1 MLQWRTEDHPAPPLA
16 DKAQHALAGAHAQMN
31 DLMITLTT
39 ARLRAGTRAA
49 LCAAVLMACGVASAA
64 PANIPDTLAQRLQA
78 CTACHGK
85 DGQAAPDGYR
95 PRIAGKPAGY
105 LYHQLLN
112 FRDGRRHYGP
122 MVAMV
127 EPLQPAYL
135 REIAEHFAALD
146 LPYPAPAPVQAD
158 AAQLQRGRQLAL
170 QGDAGRKLPACTAC
184 HGQALTGTLPAT
196 PGLLGL
202 PRDYLM
208 GQLGAWHTGQRRA
221 ITPDC
226 MAEIV
231 TRLAPG
237 DIGAVSAWLASQP
250 VPAVHH
256 KPQPPSGDTPPLR
269 CGSVV
274 VDALVVPPTAP
285 PGVARAAAPAE
296 VPAVPPALAPAL
308 APARAPTIAPTAA
321 PAGSAATAPGAAR

>member
-1 MLQWRTEDHPAPPLA
+1 MPRSDHFSAGQVAGGFGLWCHCVGGVGLA
-16 DKAQHALAGAHAQMN
+16 LLLLAG
-31 DLMITLTT
+31 
-39 ARLRAGTRAA
+39 
-49 LCAAVLMACGVASAA
+49 VLASQPASAA
-64 PANIPDTLAQRLQA
+64 PARIPDTLAQRLQA
-78 CTACHGK
+78 CTVCHGK

-112 FRDGRRHYGP
+112 FREGRRHYGP

-170 QGDAGRKLPACTAC
+170 QGDASRKLPACTAC
-184 HGQALTGTLPAT
+184 HGQALTGTMPAT

-221 ITPDC
+221 MAPDC
-226 MAEIV
+226 MADVVE
-231 TRLAPG
+231 RLAPG

-250 VPAVHH
+250 VPASHH

-274 VDALVVPPTAP
+274 DDDMAVPPAVTSA
-285 PGVARAAAPAE
+285 VA
-296 VPAVPPALAPAL
+296 PAVPPAIAQAAAPTVAPTTAPAST
-308 APARAPTIAPTAA
+308 APT
-321 PAGSAATAPGAAR
+321 SPGAAR